1 MRAWR
6 APALVVIVGLLVA
19 GGVLQHRQDD
29 QASTRTV
36 TVDVDHLMPVAAP
49 AGAPSTTWY
58 CAGGT
63 ATGTADGAAEHTVT
77 VANTG
82 TAAVQVVVT
91 AFPSEGESRR
101 RTFELPA
108 GARRDTLLS
117 ELVTAPWAAA
127 LVEADGGGVAVEHRL
142 RGVDGQAVAPCAS
155 TPGGRWYFP
164 AGATRRGAREV
175 LSVFNP
181 FPDDAVVDLTFE
193 TDDGGRTPQPYQG
206 LVVPGG
212 KVLPVDITDVV
223 TVRTE
228 VASTVRVRSGRVVV
242 DQVQIW
248 NGEDGQARGL
258 GLTLG
263 APEPATVWAFPGG
276 AQLVE
281 GSDVNESYV
290 LFNPGDRPATAL
302 VQVHVDD
309 EATRGGV
316 EPYEVTVRPRQYTIV
331 SLTQDRRVPIGVG
344 RWTEVFVSDGPPIV
358 AERVVQAKGSAPERG
373 VSYALGS
380 PLQATRWLVAAAGG
394 PATADT
400 RVTVV
405 NPSATEPAS
414 VTISAVRGGDRGPV
428 EGFSGRTLPPGGQAT
443 LDAGALPEPDATSL
457 VVEATGPV
465 VVATEVITTDP
476 SDRSEAMALPVEGTT
491 SLVPAPPLVST
502 VPALP
507 GTSVPL
513 GDLDG
518 GSVPLPTV
526 GTAPAGSS
534 PTTASSGSST
544 PTTAA
549 DGSSTTTAPASS
561 STTTASSSTTAA
573 APPP

>member
-6 APALVVIVGLLVA
+6 TPALVVIVGLLVA
-19 GGVLQHRQDD
+19 GGVVQHRQDD
-29 QASTRTV
+29 QASTRAT

-63 ATGTADGAAEHTVT
+63 ATGRADGVAEHTIT

-82 TAAVQVVVT
+82 TAALQVVVT
-91 AFPSEGESRR
+91 AFPSEGDTRR

-108 GARRDTLLS
+108 GARRDTVLS

-127 LVEADGGGVAVEHRL
+127 LVEADGGGVAVEHRV

-242 DQVQIW
+242 DQVQVW
-248 NGEDGQARGL
+248 DGQDGQARGV

-263 APEPATVWAFPGG
+263 APEPSPVWVFPGG

-290 LFNPGDRPATAL
+290 LFNPGDQPSTAL
-302 VQVHVDD
+302 VQVHVED

-331 SLTQDRRVPIGVG
+331 SLTQDRRVPLGVR
-344 RWTEVFVSDGPPIV
+344 RWTEVFTADGPAV
-358 AERVVQAKGSAPERG
+358 VVERVVQAKGSAPERG

-394 PATADT
+394 PGTAAT

-405 NPSATEPAS
+405 NPSSSDPAS
-414 VTISAVRGGDRGPV
+414 VTISAVRGGERGPV
-428 EGFSGRTLPPGGQAT
+428 EGFSGRSLPPGGQAT
-443 LDAGALPEPDATSL
+443 LDAGGLPEPDGTSL

-465 VVATEVITTDP
+465 VVATEVVTTDP
-476 SDRSEAMALPVEGTT
+476 TDRSEAMALPVEGTT

-513 GDLDG
+513 GDLDVG

-526 GTAPAGSS
+526 GAAPAG
-534 PTTASSGSST
+534 TGSST
-544 PTTAA
+544 TSSSVPPTSAA

-561 STTTASSSTTAA
+561 STTTAASSTTAA